1 MIVAQFVIPSAR
13 VRAKLEREE
22 DSVDV
27 LEVQKLDAYLRKLF
41 NNASIR
47 VVPKQGDTAEVFVGE
62 DDLGELIVDDED
74 GDRSYN
80 FRMVIQVSNDPS
92 IQPVPTLN
100 TYLRG
105 KFDNENIRVVTRPKK
120 MDSLE
125 AYIGEE
131 FLGVLFVENEKGR
144 RSYIFEMPILDVD
157 LVD

>member
-41 NNASIR
+41 NNATIR

-120 MDSLE
+120 TDSLE

-144 RSYIFEMPILDVD
+144 RSYIFEIPILDVD